1 MSEMDQQA
9 AAVTGSPEGL
19 RVPHDPFEKV
29 IDHDEAVRSLAALT
43 PRQRAAVVV
52 TELLGYSS
60 EEAGTIL
67 GIRPGTVRTLTAQ
80 ARAALQEWRNAKMS
94 DLKALLERAERAVS
108 VVPLPP
114 DGLDALQR
122 RRDRKRRNQR
132 LAAGVVGMAVF
143 VAAVWIVTT
152 GVPFD
157 RTETPAVP
165 GEAGTG
171 PALDPFISI
180 NAQLSG
186 DQPVDLFKVKTSDPQ
201 YWQLFVLDQFDGEGW
216 RSSDPDGSEGGQIE
230 GGQIVNISPPVSPP
244 LDSQPRSSYTF
255 TILSGLDSG
264 HLLPVPDQIIPPAN
278 LIDTAG
284 DLGDLTWD
292 PYLERAFVDGGPDAG
307 LEYTFRTR
315 IVVPTPEELEQ
326 VQDLAPVQYGR
337 WTELP
342 EDLDPRLEQIAQ
354 EWTAGAVSAYD
365 KVFAIQRHLHS
376 YGFTYSTDVDVAEDS
391 DALLTFLTR
400 TKTGFCQQYATA
412 MAVLVREL
420 GLPARIAVGYQVGTP
435 QVDGTYLVQST
446 DAHAWVEVFFEGCGW
461 LPFEPTPRPG
471 SYPNAQPGT
480 YLNP

>member
-1 MSEMDQQA
+1 
-9 AAVTGSPEGL
+9 
-19 RVPHDPFEKV
+19 
-29 IDHDEAVRSLAALT
+29 
-43 PRQRAAVVV
+43 
-52 TELLGYSS
+52 
-60 EEAGTIL
+60 
-67 GIRPGTVRTLTAQ
+67 
-80 ARAALQEWRNAKMS
+80 MS

-278 LIDTAG
+278 LI
-284 DLGDLTWD
+284 
-292 PYLERAFVDGGPDAG
+292 E
-307 LEYTFRTR
+307 
-315 IVVPTPEELEQ
+315 
-326 VQDLAPVQYGR
+326 
-337 WTELP
+337 
-342 EDLDPRLEQIAQ
+342 
-354 EWTAGAVSAYD
+354 
-365 KVFAIQRHLHS
+365 
-376 YGFTYSTDVDVAEDS
+376 
-391 DALLTFLTR
+391 
-400 TKTGFCQQYATA
+400 
-412 MAVLVREL
+412 
-420 GLPARIAVGYQVGTP
+420 
-435 QVDGTYLVQST
+435 
-446 DAHAWVEVFFEGCGW
+446 
-461 LPFEPTPRPG
+461 RPG
-471 SYPNAQPGT
+471 TWAI
-480 YLNP
+480 